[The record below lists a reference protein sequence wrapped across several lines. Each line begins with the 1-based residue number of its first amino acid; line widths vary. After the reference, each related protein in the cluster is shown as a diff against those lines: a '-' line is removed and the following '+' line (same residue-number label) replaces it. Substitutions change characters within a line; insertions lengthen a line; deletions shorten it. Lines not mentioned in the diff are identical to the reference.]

1 MLTAALVAAALA
13 ASSAV
18 PAPAAQ
24 NQAALT
30 GPALGAPAPD
40 FALQTIDGKR
50 VTLAQYRGKTL
61 VLNVWATWC
70 PPCRLETPDLGRS
83 ARELRA
89 RGVEFLGVD
98 ITEDAP
104 IVRAFVAAKGPPY
117 PQAVDRTKAFERAY
131 DVESFPTTY
140 VIDPRGILRARYLD
154 MATAG
159 QLRSFVAAAQAGTNV
174 AIGSPLQRKIDALL
188 EGPAFSFA
196 GDANRIAA
204 QVKRA
209 DGAIAGAEK
218 LMDESDA
225 ANGNAVDVLR
235 TRAAEAALRDRAIAA
250 LEPFAASDA
259 ERAQLARL
267 KGDAARDREQW
278 SDASAAYRA
287 VLAITPDDTAALEG
301 LAFSAGRLE
310 RYDVTERAQERLVA
324 LQPESVASLVS
335 LGITFGKLGRAADV
349 SATYARAIA
358 LARRHVVATGSPA
371 AVRSLAWAYLYQ
383 GRTLAK
389 IGATDE
395 ARASFASML
404 EWSRRL
410 PKSDERYEMY
420 LEEGQEALVA
430 LDLAGPRTVTTLSL
444 GPWTGPELP
453 GSVPDTLK
461 YRLIVAG
468 PAGRT
473 VALHADGVPKAW
485 VASFCTDGRCAPFRV
500 DIAIPNSGVKALEFQ
515 LVPPDGLARVPAV
528 RVIGQD
534 GAETAEAVTPL

>member
-1 MLTAALVAAALA
+1 MVRLLSLASMLAFGAAAPA
-13 ASSAV
+13 DSS
-18 PAPAAQ
+18 PGF
-24 NQAALT
+24 LT
-30 GPALGAPAPD
+30 GPALGEPAPD
-40 FALQTIDGKR
+40 FALHTLDGKP

-70 PPCRLETPDLGRS
+70 PPCRLETPDLGRA
-83 ARELRA
+83 ARELRP

-104 IVRAFVAAKGPPY
+104 IVRAFVAAKGVPY
-117 PQAVDRTKAFERAY
+117 AQAVDRTKAFDRAY
-131 DVESFPTTY
+131 DVQSFPTTY

-154 MATAG
+154 MATTG
-159 QLRSFVAAAQAGTNV
+159 QLRSFVAVAQAGRNV
-174 AIGSPLQRKIDALL
+174 AIGSPLQSKIDALL
-188 EGPAFSFA
+188 AGPAFSFA
-196 GDANRIAA
+196 GDAKQIAA
-204 QVKRA
+204 HVKRA
-209 DGAIAGAEK
+209 GEAIAEAER

-250 LEPFAASDA
+250 LEPVAASDA

-267 KGDAARDREQW
+267 KGDSARDREHW
-278 SDASAAYRA
+278 SDAASAYRA
-287 VLAITPDDTAALEG
+287 ALAIAPDDTDALEG
-301 LAFSAGRLE
+301 LALSAGRLE
-310 RYDVTERAQERLVA
+310 QYEVTERAQERLVA
-324 LQPESVASLVS
+324 LQPESVDALVA
-335 LGITFGKLGRAADV
+335 LGITLGKLGRAADV

-358 LARRHVVATGSPA
+358 LARRQVVAKGSPA
-371 AVRSLAWAYLYQ
+371 AMRHLAWAYLYQ

-389 IGATDE
+389 LGATDE

-410 PKSDERYEMY
+410 PKSDERYAMY

-430 LDLAGPRTVTTLSL
+430 LDLSGSQARTALSL

-468 PAGRT
+468 PAGRA
-473 VALHADGVPKAW
+473 VALRADGVPKEW

-500 DIAIPNSGVKALEFQ
+500 DIAIPSSGVKVLEFQ
-515 LVPPDGLARVPAV
+515 LVPPAAGARIPFV
-528 RVIGQD
+528 RVVGND
-534 GAETAEAVTPL
+534 GTEVTSAGTTP